1 MFKLP
6 ILEWK
11 VLSNCRTSALLMKQ
25 SYTAVTLTMAFGI
38 MLIAVGP
45 LGSVLAQTNTTANG
59 AGNATGGGASGN
71 ATGGGASGNATGGGA
86 SGNATGGGASGN
98 ATGGGAS
105 GNVTGGATTASEI
118 ENLTQGN
125 TEALTNNTEVT
136 DKATGLADL
145 QKEQTSTDPNMTTP
159 SG

>member
-1 MFKLP
+1 
-6 ILEWK
+6 
-11 VLSNCRTSALLMKQ
+11 MKQ
-25 SYTAVTLTMAFGI
+25 SCTVVTLTMAFGI
-38 MLIAVGP
+38 MLIAIGP
-45 LGSVLAQTNTTANG
+45 LGSVLAQTNTTAN
-59 AGNATGGGASGN
+59 
-71 ATGGGASGNATGGGA
+71 
-86 SGNATGGGASGN
+86 GASGN

-118 ENLTQGN
+118 ENLTKGN

>member
-1 MFKLP
+1 
-6 ILEWK
+6 
-11 VLSNCRTSALLMKQ
+11 MKQ
-25 SYTAVTLTMAFGI
+25 SYTVVTLAMALGI

-45 LGSVLAQTNTTANG
+45 LGSVFAQTNTTANG
-59 AGNATGGGASGN
+59 AGGN
-71 ATGGGASGNATGGGA
+71 ATGGGAGGNATGGGA
-86 SGNATGGGASGN
+86 GGNVTGGGAG
-98 ATGGGAS
+98 

-136 DKATGLADL
+136 DEATGLADL

>member
-1 MFKLP
+1 
-6 ILEWK
+6 
-11 VLSNCRTSALLMKQ
+11 MKQ
-25 SYTAVTLTMAFGI
+25 SCTVVTLTMAFGI

-45 LGSVLAQTNTTANG
+45 LGSVLAQTNTTAN
-59 AGNATGGGASGN
+59 GASGN

-98 ATGGGAS
+98 ATGGGGAS

-118 ENLTQGN
+118 ENLTKGN

-145 QKEQTSTDPNMTTP
+145 QKEQTSTDPNMTAP

>member
-1 MFKLP
+1 
-6 ILEWK
+6 
-11 VLSNCRTSALLMKQ
+11 MKQ
-25 SYTAVTLTMAFGI
+25 SYTVVTLAMAFGI

-45 LGSVLAQTNTTANG
+45 LGSVFAQTNTTGNG
-59 AGNATGGGASGN
+59 AGGNATGGGAG
-71 ATGGGASGNATGGGA
+71 
-86 SGNATGGGASGN
+86 
-98 ATGGGAS
+98 

-136 DKATGLADL
+136 DEATGLADL

>member
-1 MFKLP
+1 MNPFFLCREGIFKLH

-11 VLSNCRTSALLMKQ
+11 VLSNCRRSALLMKQ
-25 SYTAVTLTMAFGI
+25 SYTDVTLAMALGI

-45 LGSVLAQTNTTANG
+45 LGSVFAQTNTTANG
-59 AGNATGGGASGN
+59 AGNATGG
-71 ATGGGASGNATGGGA
+71 TG
-86 SGNATGGGASGN
+86 
-98 ATGGGAS
+98 

-136 DKATGLADL
+136 DEGTGLADL
-145 QKEQTSTDPNMTTP
+145 QKEQTSTDPNMTSP

>member
-1 MFKLP
+1 
-6 ILEWK
+6 
-11 VLSNCRTSALLMKQ
+11 MKQ
-25 SYTAVTLTMAFGI
+25 SYTLVTLAMAFGI

-45 LGSVLAQTNTTANG
+45 HGSIFAQTNTTANG
-59 AGNATGGGASGN
+59 AGNATGG
-71 ATGGGASGNATGGGA
+71 TG
-86 SGNATGGGASGN
+86 
-98 ATGGGAS
+98 

-118 ENLTQGN
+118 ENLTQGT

>member
-71 ATGGGASGNATGGGA
+71 ATGGGASGN
-86 SGNATGGGASGN
+86 
-98 ATGGGAS
+98 
-105 GNVTGGATTASEI
+105 VTGGATTASEI

>member
-1 MFKLP
+1 
-6 ILEWK
+6 
-11 VLSNCRTSALLMKQ
+11 MKQ
-25 SYTAVTLTMAFGI
+25 SYTVVTLAMALGI

-45 LGSVLAQTNTTANG
+45 LGSVFAQTNTTANG
-59 AGNATGGGASGN
+59 AGNATGG
-71 ATGGGASGNATGGGA
+71 TG
-86 SGNATGGGASGN
+86 
-98 ATGGGAS
+98 

-136 DKATGLADL
+136 DEGTGLADL

>member
-1 MFKLP
+1 
-6 ILEWK
+6 
-11 VLSNCRTSALLMKQ
+11 MKQ
-25 SYTAVTLTMAFGI
+25 SYTLVTLAMAFGI

-45 LGSVLAQTNTTANG
+45 HGSVFAQTNTTANG
-59 AGNATGGGASGN
+59 AGNATGG
-71 ATGGGASGNATGGGA
+71 TG
-86 SGNATGGGASGN
+86 
-98 ATGGGAS
+98 

-118 ENLTQGN
+118 ENLTQGT
-125 TEALTNNTEVT
+125 TESLTNNTEVT

>member
-1 MFKLP
+1 MNPFFLCREGIFNLH

-11 VLSNCRTSALLMKQ
+11 VLSNCRRSALLMKQ
-25 SYTAVTLTMAFGI
+25 SYTVVTLAMAFGI

-45 LGSVLAQTNTTANG
+45 LGSVFAQTNTTANG
-59 AGNATGGGASGN
+59 AGNATGGTGGN
-71 ATGGGASGNATGGGA
+71 ATGGTG
-86 SGNATGGGASGN
+86 
-98 ATGGGAS
+98 

>member
-1 MFKLP
+1 
-6 ILEWK
+6 

-25 SYTAVTLTMAFGI
+25 SYTVVTLAMALGI

-45 LGSVLAQTNTTANG
+45 LGSVFAQTNTTANG
-59 AGNATGGGASGN
+59 AGGDATGGGAGGN
-71 ATGGGASGNATGGGA
+71 ATGGGAG
-86 SGNATGGGASGN
+86 
-98 ATGGGAS
+98 

-136 DKATGLADL
+136 DEATGLADL

>member
-1 MFKLP
+1 
-6 ILEWK
+6 
-11 VLSNCRTSALLMKQ
+11 MKQ
-25 SYTAVTLTMAFGI
+25 SCTVVTLTMAFGI

-45 LGSVLAQTNTTANG
+45 LGSVLAQTNTTAN
-59 AGNATGGGASGN
+59 
-71 ATGGGASGNATGGGA
+71 GA

-118 ENLTQGN
+118 ENLTKGN

-145 QKEQTSTDPNMTTP
+145 QKEQTSTDPNMTAP

>member
-1 MFKLP
+1 
-6 ILEWK
+6 
-11 VLSNCRTSALLMKQ
+11 MKQ
-25 SYTAVTLTMAFGI
+25 SYTVVSLAMALGI

-45 LGSVLAQTNTTANG
+45 LGSVFAQTNTTANG
-59 AGNATGGGASGN
+59 AGNATGGTGGN
-71 ATGGGASGNATGGGA
+71 ATGGTG
-86 SGNATGGGASGN
+86 
-98 ATGGGAS
+98 

-136 DKATGLADL
+136 DEGTGLADL
-145 QKEQTSTDPNMTTP
+145 QKEQTSTDPNMTSP

>member
-1 MFKLP
+1 
-6 ILEWK
+6 
-11 VLSNCRTSALLMKQ
+11 MKQ
-25 SYTAVTLTMAFGI
+25 SYTAVTLAMAFGI

-45 LGSVLAQTNTTANG
+45 HASIFAQTNTTTNG
-59 AGNATGGGASGN
+59 AGGNATGGGAGGN
-71 ATGGGASGNATGGGA
+71 ATGGGAG
-86 SGNATGGGASGN
+86 
-98 ATGGGAS
+98 

-125 TEALTNNTEVT
+125 VEGLTNNTEVT
-136 DKATGLADL
+136 DEATGLADL

>member
-1 MFKLP
+1 
-6 ILEWK
+6 
-11 VLSNCRTSALLMKQ
+11 MKQ
-25 SYTAVTLTMAFGI
+25 SYTVVTLAMALGI

-45 LGSVLAQTNTTANG
+45 LGSVFAQTNTTANG
-59 AGNATGGGASGN
+59 AGGN
-71 ATGGGASGNATGGGA
+71 ATGGGAGGNATGGGA
-86 SGNATGGGASGN
+86 GGNATGGGAG
-98 ATGGGAS
+98 

-136 DKATGLADL
+136 DEATGLADL

>member
-1 MFKLP
+1 
-6 ILEWK
+6 
-11 VLSNCRTSALLMKQ
+11 MKQ

-59 AGNATGGGASGN
+59 A
-71 ATGGGASGNATGGGA
+71 
-86 SGNATGGGASGN
+86 GNATGGGASGN

>member
-1 MFKLP
+1 
-6 ILEWK
+6 
-11 VLSNCRTSALLMKQ
+11 MKQ
-25 SYTAVTLTMAFGI
+25 SCTVVTLTMAFGI

-59 AGNATGGGASGN
+59 ASGN

-86 SGNATGGGASGN
+86 SGNATGGG
-98 ATGGGAS
+98 GAS

-118 ENLTQGN
+118 ENLTKGN

-145 QKEQTSTDPNMTTP
+145 QKEQTSTDPNMTAP

>member
-1 MFKLP
+1 
-6 ILEWK
+6 
-11 VLSNCRTSALLMKQ
+11 MKQ
-25 SYTAVTLTMAFGI
+25 SCTVVTLTMAFGI

-59 AGNATGGGASGN
+59 ASGN
-71 ATGGGASGNATGGGA
+71 ATG
-86 SGNATGGGASGN
+86 GGGASGN

-118 ENLTQGN
+118 ENLTKGN

>member
-1 MFKLP
+1 MNTFFLCREGIFNLH

-11 VLSNCRTSALLMKQ
+11 VLSNCRRSALLMKR
-25 SYTAVTLTMAFGI
+25 SYTVVTLAMAFGI

-45 LGSVLAQTNTTANG
+45 LGSVFAQTNTTANG
-59 AGNATGGGASGN
+59 AGNATGGTGGN
-71 ATGGGASGNATGGGA
+71 ATGGTGGNA
-86 SGNATGGGASGN
+86 
-98 ATGGGAS
+98 
-105 GNVTGGATTASEI
+105 TGGATTASEI

>member
-1 MFKLP
+1 
-6 ILEWK
+6 
-11 VLSNCRTSALLMKQ
+11 MKQ
-25 SYTAVTLTMAFGI
+25 SYTVVTLAMAFGI

-45 LGSVLAQTNTTANG
+45 LGSVFAQTNTTGNG
-59 AGNATGGGASGN
+59 AGGNATGGGAGGN
-71 ATGGGASGNATGGGA
+71 ATGGGAG
-86 SGNATGGGASGN
+86 
-98 ATGGGAS
+98 

-136 DKATGLADL
+136 DEATGLADL

>member
-1 MFKLP
+1 MNPFFLCREVIFNLH

-11 VLSNCRTSALLMKQ
+11 VLSNCRRSALLMKQ
-25 SYTAVTLTMAFGI
+25 SYTVVTLAMAFGI

-45 LGSVLAQTNTTANG
+45 LGSVFAQTNTTANG
-59 AGNATGGGASGN
+59 AGNATGG
-71 ATGGGASGNATGGGA
+71 TG
-86 SGNATGGGASGN
+86 
-98 ATGGGAS
+98 

>member
-1 MFKLP
+1 
-6 ILEWK
+6 
-11 VLSNCRTSALLMKQ
+11 MKQ
-25 SYTAVTLTMAFGI
+25 SCTVVTLTMAFGI

-45 LGSVLAQTNTTANG
+45 LGSVLAQTNTTAN
-59 AGNATGGGASGN
+59 
-71 ATGGGASGNATGGGA
+71 GASGNATGGGA

-118 ENLTQGN
+118 ENLTKGN